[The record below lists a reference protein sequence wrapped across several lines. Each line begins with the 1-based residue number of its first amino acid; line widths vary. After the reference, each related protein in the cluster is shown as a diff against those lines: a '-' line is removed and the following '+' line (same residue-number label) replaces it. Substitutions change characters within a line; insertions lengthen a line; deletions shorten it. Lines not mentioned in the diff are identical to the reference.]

1 VKAALKRLAV
11 TYLGLSTRGN
21 EAFPTVERQLERWKR
36 ELAAFTIIASA
47 VNRALTLDQIL
58 TASLDRVLDVLG
70 GEGGLI
76 RLLDEKTEELV
87 LTVHRGCSQEF
98 LQQRA
103 RVRWDETMLA
113 PLKATGEALVI
124 DDLTQADQASLLPAI
139 PEGYRS
145 YAGIPLRSGERTVG
159 TLSVFNRPSGRFKHQ
174 DVQFLTAIGHQI
186 GMAIG
191 NVRLFQETE
200 RQWREAETLAE
211 IGRDLNSSLELEV
224 VLQKIVR
231 AAQALCGSDLAYI
244 ATVDQSQ
251 EVATVVASVGVRTN
265 VVMNQPP
272 LTPGKGM
279 GGQVLLTRQPFIT
292 DDYLNDPRL
301 THEYDANVT
310 AEGLVTQIT
319 VPIFSREDI
328 IGLLF
333 AANRTPRPFSE
344 KDQAILTTLANYA
357 AIAMENAR
365 LYEQVTRHAA
375 ELEQKVEE
383 RTRALK
389 EAQEELVKKER
400 LAVLGQ
406 LAGGVG
412 HELRNPLGVIKNSIY
427 YLTLRLQDAEEKVK
441 RHLSI
446 MEREIRTA
454 NKITT
459 DLLDFARSKEPSR
472 MSTDLNK
479 LVEEVFVQYP
489 VEPQIELWTELDPHL
504 PSVTI
509 DKEQIQQ
516 VFLNLIVNAVQAMP
530 QGGQLAVKTSVQ
542 RGFVVVSF
550 TDTGSGIPGENLEK
564 IFQPLFTTKAK
575 GIGLGLAVS
584 KSLVEANNGE
594 ITVESQRG
602 RGTTFHVKFPTP

>member
-1 VKAALKRLAV
+1 
-11 TYLGLSTRGN
+11 
-21 EAFPTVERQLERWKR
+21 
-36 ELAAFTIIASA
+36 
-47 VNRALTLDQIL
+47 
-58 TASLDRVLDVLG
+58 
-70 GEGGLI
+70 
-76 RLLDEKTEELV
+76 
-87 LTVHRGCSQEF
+87 
-98 LQQRA
+98 
-103 RVRWDETMLA
+103 
-113 PLKATGEALVI
+113 
-124 DDLTQADQASLLPAI
+124 
-139 PEGYRS
+139 
-145 YAGIPLRSGERTVG
+145 
-159 TLSVFNRPSGRFKHQ
+159 
-174 DVQFLTAIGHQI
+174 
-186 GMAIG
+186 
-191 NVRLFQETE
+191 
-200 RQWREAETLAE
+200 
-211 IGRDLNSSLELEV
+211 
-224 VLQKIVR
+224 
-231 AAQALCGSDLAYI
+231 
-244 ATVDQSQ
+244 
-251 EVATVVASVGVRTN
+251 
-265 VVMNQPP
+265 
-272 LTPGKGM
+272 M

-301 THEYDANVT
+301 TREYDANAR
-310 AEGLVTQIT
+310 AEGVVTQIA

-489 VEPQIELWTELDPHL
+489 VEPQITLRTELDPGV
-504 PSVTI
+504 PPVMI

-550 TDTGSGIPGENLEK
+550 TDTGSGIPEENLAK

-602 RGTTFHVKFPTP
+602 RGTTFHVKFPTT